1 MRRIIPLFLLL
12 TLLLSACA
20 GEERESD
27 QGLITIYYAA
37 SDSVKDKSV
46 SIGQE
51 SRPVENGSETL
62 KTALKAVM
70 GRPQNVGLKSPFAEG
85 VTLLS
90 HSINEG
96 VLELHMSDT
105 FADMREGDKVIARA
119 CLALTL
125 CGLEGIDS
133 ISVFVG
139 DVPDVRVLKAGDIAI
154 ANTELNPRRKRI
166 RLYFAHSGESLKEE
180 LRDIIVDGER
190 ELAQYVMQEL
200 LAGPSGGELYSA
212 IPAGTRLLS
221 LTIEGRTCIVDLSHE
236 FMDNRPQT
244 ELEEELAIYS
254 IVNSLTALTTIDK
267 VQFLI
272 EGKKAELYYS
282 IEIFNPITNN
292 TDITA

>member
-1 MRRIIPLFLLL
+1 MRRIVPLFLLL

-20 GEERESD
+20 EAEIKSD
-27 QGLITIYYAA
+27 TDLITIYYAS

-46 SIGQE
+46 SIG
-51 SRPVENGSETL
+51 RETRRAERAL
-62 KTALKAVM
+62 DTLETALGAVM
-70 GRPQNVGLKSPFAEG
+70 GRPQSVGLKSPFAEG

-90 HSINEG
+90 HDINEG
-96 VLELHMSDT
+96 VLKLHMSDT

-125 CGLEGIDS
+125 CGLEGIES

-139 DVPDVRVLKAGDIAI
+139 DVPDVRGLKAEDIEI
-154 ANTELNPRRKRI
+154 ANTELNPHRKQI
-166 RLYFAHSGESLKEE
+166 RLYFANPGGTLEE
-180 LRDIIVDGER
+180 QLRDISVDGER

-200 LAGPSGGELYSA
+200 LAGPSGEELYSA
-212 IPAGTRLLS
+212 IPGDTRLLS

-236 FMDNRPQT
+236 FTDNRPQT

-282 IEIFNPITNN
+282 IEIFNPITDN
-292 TDITA
+292 TDIKA